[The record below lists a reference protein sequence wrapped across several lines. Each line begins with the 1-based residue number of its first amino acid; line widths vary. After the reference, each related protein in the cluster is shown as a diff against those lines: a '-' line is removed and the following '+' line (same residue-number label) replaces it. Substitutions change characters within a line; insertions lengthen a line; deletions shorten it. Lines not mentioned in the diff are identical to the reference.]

1 MKPDD
6 DSNEAGPQGRAMRRV
21 TRVVGGETMS
31 RKLSKNE
38 MIFLPFLVLIL
49 LIGTI
54 VARLNFGISNSQIV
68 SFLLPLTFLSIAIK
82 RLLKK
87 KKIDSKL
94 LLNENEQKKESML
107 IWAGL
112 SSLVVILFIGVA
124 LSLLDYHSKSGH
136 EISLFHLILILI
148 VFPLVVF
155 MLYLMIREKI
165 KKRPPG
171 QQ

>member
-1 MKPDD
+1 
-6 DSNEAGPQGRAMRRV
+6 
-21 TRVVGGETMS
+21 MS

-68 SFLLPLTFLSIAIK
+68 SFLLPLTFLSIAIE

-94 LLNENEQKKESML
+94 LLNENEQKKN
-107 IWAGL
+107 
-112 SSLVVILFIGVA
+112 
-124 LSLLDYHSKSGH
+124 
-136 EISLFHLILILI
+136 
-148 VFPLVVF
+148 
-155 MLYLMIREKI
+155 
-165 KKRPPG
+165 
-171 QQ
+171 QC

>member
-1 MKPDD
+1 
-6 DSNEAGPQGRAMRRV
+6 
-21 TRVVGGETMS
+21 MS

-54 VARLNFGISNSQIV
+54 VARLNFGISNNQIV
-68 SFLLPLTFLSIAIK
+68 SFLLPLTFLSIAIE

>member
-1 MKPDD
+1 VKPDD

-49 LIGTI
+49 PIGTI

-68 SFLLPLTFLSIAIK
+68 SFLLPLTFLSIAIE

-94 LLNENEQKKESML
+94 LLNENEQKKN
-107 IWAGL
+107 
-112 SSLVVILFIGVA
+112 
-124 LSLLDYHSKSGH
+124 
-136 EISLFHLILILI
+136 
-148 VFPLVVF
+148 
-155 MLYLMIREKI
+155 
-165 KKRPPG
+165 
-171 QQ
+171 QC

>member
-1 MKPDD
+1 
-6 DSNEAGPQGRAMRRV
+6 
-21 TRVVGGETMS
+21 
-31 RKLSKNE
+31 
-38 MIFLPFLVLIL
+38 
-49 LIGTI
+49 
-54 VARLNFGISNSQIV
+54 
-68 SFLLPLTFLSIAIK
+68 
-82 RLLKK
+82 
-87 KKIDSKL
+87 
-94 LLNENEQKKESML
+94 ML

-155 MLYLMIREKI
+155 TLYLMIREKI
-165 KKRPPG
+165 KKRPPD